1 MRYQHDIELAEA
13 EARPL
18 VVDLDGTL
26 INTDLL
32 LETALAFAA
41 KYPFKSYKLIQ
52 WAVAGKHVLK
62 HQIAQHIEV
71 DAATLPYNA
80 DVMSFVKSS
89 AGTRKIYLSSAS
101 NEKYVKQVHDHV
113 GLFDGY
119 MGSDDK
125 RNNSKDD
132 KISRLATEFS
142 ATDFDYIGNSRDD
155 LVIWRSANMALA
167 VNANGSVRSALLK
180 MKSDAAFLDS
190 ERKPA
195 KGWKPYVKMMR
206 PHQWAK
212 NALIFIPLVMSHSFR
227 LDAFALA
234 CCAFASFSL
243 CASSVY
249 ILNDLLDITSD
260 RLHPTKRSR
269 PFAAGTIPVM
279 HGAAASA
286 GLLAAAFLIAL
297 VLPPMFLRALG
308 LYYAMTNAYSFL
320 LKRKLLIDVV
330 TLAGLYATRLLAG
343 AYALSI
349 PISEWLLAFAVF
361 MFLSLALIKR
371 HSEMA
376 MRLDAGLAE
385 PTNRGY
391 RVTDLPALIALA
403 AAGGYSAVIV
413 FSLYIANPDITTRY
427 HHPRWLYL
435 ACPLLLYWISRVV
448 MLSQRREIDD
458 DPVVFALRDRIS
470 LITLALIATVGLA
483 AL

>member
-1 MRYQHDIELAEA
+1 MQYQNAIDSAET
-13 EARPL
+13 EARAL

-32 LETALAFAA
+32 LESTLAFVAR
-41 KYPFKSYKLIQ
+41 YPFKAYKLVL
-52 WAVAGKHVLK
+52 WAMAGKQVLK
-62 HQIAQHIEV
+62 HQIAQHVEV

-80 DVMSFVKSS
+80 DVMRFLESS

-101 NEKYVKQVHDHV
+101 DEKYVKQVHDHV

-125 RNNSKDD
+125 TNNAKGN
-132 KISRLATEFS
+132 KISRLAEEFS
-142 ATDFDYIGNSRDD
+142 TTDFDYIGNSRDD
-155 LVIWRSANMALA
+155 LVVWRSANMALA
-167 VNANGSVRSALLK
+167 VNAKGSVRSALLK
-180 MKSDAAFLDS
+180 VKSDAAFLDS
-190 ERKPA
+190 GPKPA
-195 KGWKPYVKMMR
+195 KRWKPYVKMLR

-234 CCAFASFSL
+234 CGAFASFSL

-260 RLHPTKRSR
+260 RSHPTKRAR
-269 PFAAGTIPVM
+269 PFAAGTIPVL
-279 HGAAASA
+279 HGAVASA

-297 VLPPMFLRALG
+297 LLPPMFMQALA
-308 LYYAMTNAYSFL
+308 LYYAMTNAYSFF

-349 PISEWLLAFAVF
+349 PISEWLLAFAMF
-361 MFLSLALIKR
+361 MFLSLALVKR

-376 MRLDAGLAE
+376 MRLDAGLAD

-391 RVTDLPALIALA
+391 RVTDLPPLISLA
-403 AAGGYSAVIV
+403 AAAGYSAVIV
-413 FSLYIANPDITTRY
+413 FSLYIANPVTATLY
-427 HHPRWLYL
+427 HHPRRLYL

-448 MLSQRREIDD
+448 MLSHRREIDD
-458 DPVVFALRDRIS
+458 DPVVFALHDRNS
-470 LITLALIATVGLA
+470 LITLISIAAVGFMAL
-483 AL
+483 